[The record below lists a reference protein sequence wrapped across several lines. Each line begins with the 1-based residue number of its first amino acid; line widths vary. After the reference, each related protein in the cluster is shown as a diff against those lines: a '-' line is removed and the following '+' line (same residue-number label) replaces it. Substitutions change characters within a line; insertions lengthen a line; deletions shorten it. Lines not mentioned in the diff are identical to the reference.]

1 MRRLASTILTL
12 WLLFFVPSLIVWVLV
27 VRSGPSGIDRFASVW
42 NWVVDRVAFPLV
54 LSPLTDWSWLAM
66 ERGSAVS
73 ASAGFLILTTVWAA
87 IFALPLALIAAW
99 MRWMS
104 PRIAGNAAT
113 SSYSYA
119 EPGASSAGASPG
131 HEVSSPLAAFYVIT
145 LPLALLWAGIKRL
158 FGAAT
163 GSSTGF
169 FRGAINLFVITF
181 VLVTVL
187 MALTFGLSGYWG
199 RDNVIEFVYDTL
211 WHGYLDTLHV
221 PQLFQD
227 RWFDAFVEVY
237 GISND
242 ARPTDWSQYMGR
254 WYLHDEFRTLVL
266 LTAARHGLAAV
277 ILFLIWRLLR
287 RVFLVRSSHE

>member
-1 MRRLASTILTL
+1 M
-12 WLLFFVPSLIVWVLV
+12 WVLV
-27 VRSGPSGIDRFASVW
+27 VRSSASGTDRFASVW

-54 LSPLTDWSWLAM
+54 LSPLTDWSWQAM
-66 ERGSAVS
+66 EGGSAVP
-73 ASAGFLILTTVWAA
+73 ASVGFLILTTVWAI

-99 MRWMS
+99 MRWMG
-104 PRIAGNAAT
+104 PRIAGSPAT

-119 EPGASSAGASPG
+119 GPGTASAIPSPH
-131 HEVSSPLAAFYVIT
+131 HESSSPLAAFYVIT
-145 LPLALLWAGIKRL
+145 LPLALLWAGIRRL
-158 FGAAT
+158 FGVAT

-169 FRGAINLFVITF
+169 FRGAINLFLITF
-181 VLVTVL
+181 VIVTVL

-199 RDNVIEFVYDTL
+199 RDNVTAFVHDTL

-227 RWFDAFVEVY
+227 RWFDAYVDVW
-237 GISND
+237 GISNH
-242 ARPTDWSQYMGR
+242 ARPDDWPQYMGQ

-277 ILFLIWRLLR
+277 ILFLAWRLLR
-287 RVFLVRSSHE
+287 RVFRKEHS